1 MSTSHRPLRIA
12 LIAGE
17 SSGDVLGA
25 ALLAELRRRH
35 PDAEFAGIGGPH
47 LASAGMQCWADA
59 EELAVMGLS
68 EVLRH
73 LPRLLR
79 LRRQIRERILAWQPD
94 VMIGVDAPDFNLG
107 VERWLKQHG
116 VRTIHFISPSVWAW
130 REQRAEKIGESAD
143 RVLCLFPMEPAIYAR
158 HGVDAVFVGHPLA
171 DQMPLEPQ
179 VTAARSALNLPPDAT
194 VLGML
199 PGSRGS
205 ELRMLAP
212 TFLSAAALLLRE
224 NPQLLIAVP
233 LATPAIEHKWEALL
247 AAHPDRKLL
256 QPALR
261 VYTRHAQE
269 VLTAAD
275 ATVLASGT
283 AALEA
288 MMAKR
293 PMVVA
298 HRISPVTYAIVKM
311 FGMLKTDV
319 YSLPNVL
326 AGRQLIPELMQD
338 RCTPELIAQEL
349 RRALASTSDFE
360 RNVLPTLTALHQQL
374 RRDAASRA
382 AESVLELTGLT
393 A

>member
-1 MSTSHRPLRIA
+1 MRIA

-25 ALLAELRRRH
+25 ALLDELRRRH

-47 LASAGMQCWADA
+47 LAAAGMQCWADA

-107 VERWLKQHG
+107 VERWLKQRG
-116 VRTIHFISPSVWAW
+116 VRTIHFISPSIWAW

-179 VTAARSALNLPPDAT
+179 VAAARHALNLPLDAT

-233 LATPAIEHKWEALL
+233 LATPAIEQHWDALL
-247 AAHPDRKLL
+247 AAHPDRELL

-298 HRISPVTYAIVKM
+298 HRISPITYAIVRT

-338 RCTPELIAQEL
+338 RCTPTLIAQEL
-349 RRALASTSDFE
+349 RQAMASTSDFE
-360 RNVLPTLTALHQQL
+360 HNVLPTLTALHQQL

-382 AESVLELTGLT
+382 AESVLELIGSK

>member
-1 MSTSHRPLRIA
+1 MSTKDRPLRIA

-25 ALLAELRRRH
+25 ALLDELRRRH

-47 LASAGMQCWADA
+47 LAAAGMQCWADA

-107 VERWLKQHG
+107 VERWLKQRG
-116 VRTIHFISPSVWAW
+116 VRTIHFISPSIWAW

-179 VTAARSALNLPPDAT
+179 VAAARHALNLPLDAT

-233 LATPAIEHKWEALL
+233 LATPAIEQHWDALL
-247 AAHPDRKLL
+247 AAHPDRELL

-298 HRISPVTYAIVKM
+298 HRISPITYAIVKT

-338 RCTPELIAQEL
+338 RCTPTLIAQEL
-349 RRALASTSDFE
+349 RRAMASTSDFE
-360 RNVLPTLTALHQQL
+360 HNVLPTLTALHQQL
-374 RRDAASRA
+374 RRGAASRA
-382 AESVLELTGLT
+382 AESVLELIGSK

>member
-1 MSTSHRPLRIA
+1 MSASHRPLRIA

-25 ALLAELRRRH
+25 ALLAEFRRRH

-79 LRRQIRERILAWQPD
+79 LRRQIRERILAWQTD

-247 AAHPDRKLL
+247 AAHPDRELL
-256 QPALR
+256 QPALH

-360 RNVLPTLTALHQQL
+360 RNVLPTLAALHQQL

-382 AESVLELTGLT
+382 AESVLELIGST